1 MNIEVVRKKFRAK
14 NNLHARK
21 KEKKMLCGGT
31 YAIYPAKRDSA
42 AIFYFEVT
50 ENHCS
55 VANRG
60 SH

>member
-14 NNLHARK
+14 NNLHAK
-21 KEKKMLCGGT
+21 KEKKNALWWYICDIPCKKGF
-31 YAIYPAKRDSA
+31 SCN
-42 AIFYFEVT
+42 FLFEVT